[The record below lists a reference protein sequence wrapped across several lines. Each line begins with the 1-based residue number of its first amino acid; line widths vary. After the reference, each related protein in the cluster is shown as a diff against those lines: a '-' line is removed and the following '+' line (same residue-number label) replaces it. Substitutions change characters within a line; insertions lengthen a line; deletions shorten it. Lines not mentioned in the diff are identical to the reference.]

1 MKMQETVSKVKREET
16 KCFLYE
22 MKDEGGSAEMLE
34 ELKSQFLQYSVEPS
48 FVPICP
54 SATLIFEALSFFC
67 CLAKKK
73 REREKEDKN
82 LGVAEMREQS
92 AGAPLRV
99 ERKSLSLK

>member
-1 MKMQETVSKVKREET
+1 
-16 KCFLYE
+16 
-22 MKDEGGSAEMLE
+22 MLE

-73 REREKEDKN
+73 ERERKRIRT
-82 LGVAEMREQS
+82 LVL
-92 AGAPLRV
+92 LR
-99 ERKSLSLK
+99 